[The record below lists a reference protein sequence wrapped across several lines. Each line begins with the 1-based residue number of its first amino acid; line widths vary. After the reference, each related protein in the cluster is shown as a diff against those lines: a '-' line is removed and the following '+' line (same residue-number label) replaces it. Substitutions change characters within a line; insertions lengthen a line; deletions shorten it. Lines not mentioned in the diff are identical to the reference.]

1 MKKGGVVFLSKRRY
15 LELVENEKHVSKTH
29 EISDILKRIES
40 IVSSAVSRG
49 SSGDSKEI
57 VNKIDELKILLRNI
71 SMSSPSLA
79 MTTPPNANEKI
90 EVSDIDENIELE
102 LEDDDIDILLGE

>member
-15 LELVENEKHVSKTH
+15 LELVESEKCISETH

-40 IVSSAVSRG
+40 IVSSTVSRG

-57 VNKIDELKILLRNI
+57 LNKIDELKILLRNI

-79 MTTPPNANEKI
+79 MTTPLNANEKI

-102 LEDDDIDILLGE
+102 LEDEDIDVLLGE